1 MKITVPFIIIAF
13 VLGVMLGYYFGYD
26 SGFERAANKNVL
38 KNTDTNT
45 GFRIG
50 ENAIYV
56 SEQKPSDI
64 VVVDF
69 VDVSG
74 GGFVVIHESV
84 GETAGAII
92 GNSNML
98 APGATEKIQIT
109 LTRPTQDGEELI
121 AMLHNDNGDGVF
133 HMADDHPLRD
143 AAGNIM
149 YTIFTISANA
159 ETPGVTRF

>member
-1 MKITVPFIIIAF
+1 MIYQMKITVPFIIIAF

-74 GGFVVIHESV
+74 GGFVVIHESLTGSCV
-84 GETAGAII
+84 QVCSVQMTLSK
-92 GNSNML
+92 GNV
-98 APGATEKIQIT
+98 AC
-109 LTRPTQDGEELI
+109 
-121 AMLHNDNGDGVF
+121 
-133 HMADDHPLRD
+133 PLRLSCTTKRTI
-143 AAGNIM
+143 AITIVKEQSTININNS
-149 YTIFTISANA
+149 FTFFFIRLTSNKKNLYLKM
-159 ETPGVTRF
+159 VV